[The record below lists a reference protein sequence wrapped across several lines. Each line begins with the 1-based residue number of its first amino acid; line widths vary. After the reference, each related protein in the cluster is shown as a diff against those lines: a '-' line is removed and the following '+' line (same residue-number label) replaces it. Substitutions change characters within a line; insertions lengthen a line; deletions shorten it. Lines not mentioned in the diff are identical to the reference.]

1 MFILSQCILHKCN
14 AFSKL
19 ETISTYSIIVGLIFY
34 ASIYLYI
41 LFYNVEYISIFNKF
55 IIYIVGIDL
64 LLSTFYYSM
73 NTPTVEQDT
82 TIPLL
87 QENVEESQTQ
97 SDSESEDFFESAHE
111 IDEDEDEIDDEDEIY
126 ENLDEEKLQQNEE
139 IANEE
144 IANEEIANEE
154 KLQQNEEKLQQN
166 EEIANEEIAK
176 EEIANEEIAKEEIAN
191 VIGEMEKFDFK
202 GLNLQQTMVDDI
214 VIEIPEEIIV
224 KKKKK
229 GGRPS
234 KKNLNIN

>member
-87 QENVEESQTQ
+87 QENVEESQ

-111 IDEDEDEIDDEDEIY
+111 IEEDEDEIDDE
-126 ENLDEEKLQQNEE
+126 EE

-154 KLQQNEEKLQQN
+154 
-166 EEIANEEIAK
+166 IVK
-176 EEIANEEIAKEEIAN
+176 EEI

-202 GLNLQQTMVDDI
+202 GVNLQQTMVDDI

>member
-82 TIPLL
+82 TTIPLL
-87 QENVEESQTQ
+87 QENVEESQ

-111 IDEDEDEIDDEDEIY
+111 IEEDEDEIDDEEEIA
-126 ENLDEEKLQQNEE
+126 NEE

-154 KLQQNEEKLQQN
+154 ILKEEIAN
-166 EEIANEEIAK
+166 EEIANEEIANGEIVK
-176 EEIANEEIAKEEIAN
+176 EEIANEEI
-191 VIGEMEKFDFK
+191 VIGEMEKFELK

>member
-82 TIPLL
+82 TTIPLL
-87 QENVEESQTQ
+87 QENVEESQ

-111 IDEDEDEIDDEDEIY
+111 IEEDEDEIDDEDEIY
-126 ENLDEEKLQQNEE
+126 ENLEEE

-154 KLQQNEEKLQQN
+154 
-166 EEIANEEIAK
+166 IVK
-176 EEIANEEIAKEEIAN
+176 EEI

-202 GLNLQQTMVDDI
+202 GVNLQQPMVDDI

>member
-82 TIPLL
+82 TTTPLL
-87 QENVEESQTQ
+87 QENVEESQ
-97 SDSESEDFFESAHE
+97 SDSETEDFFESAHE
-111 IDEDEDEIDDEDEIY
+111 IEEEEDEDEIDDEDEIY
-126 ENLDEEKLQQNEE
+126 ENLEE
-139 IANEE
+139 IANGE
-144 IANEEIANEE
+144 IANGGIANGEITNGEIANG
-154 KLQQNEEKLQQN
+154 
-166 EEIANEEIAK
+166 EIANGEIVK
-176 EEIANEEIAKEEIAN
+176 EEIVKEEI

-202 GLNLQQTMVDDI
+202 GVNLQQTMVDDI

>member
-82 TIPLL
+82 TTIPLL
-87 QENVEESQTQ
+87 QENVEESQ

-111 IDEDEDEIDDEDEIY
+111 IEEDEDEIDDEEEIA
-126 ENLDEEKLQQNEE
+126 NEE

-154 KLQQNEEKLQQN
+154 ILKEEIAN
-166 EEIANEEIAK
+166 EEIANEEIANEEIVK
-176 EEIANEEIAKEEIAN
+176 EEI

-202 GLNLQQTMVDDI
+202 GVNLQQTMVDDI

>member
-87 QENVEESQTQ
+87 QENVEESQSQ

-166 EEIANEEIAK
+166 EEIA
-176 EEIANEEIAKEEIAN
+176 KEEIAN

>member
-82 TIPLL
+82 TTTPLL
-87 QENVEESQTQ
+87 QENVEESQ
-97 SDSESEDFFESAHE
+97 SDSETEDFFESAHE
-111 IDEDEDEIDDEDEIY
+111 IEEEEDEDEIDDEDEIY
-126 ENLDEEKLQQNEE
+126 ENLEE
-139 IANEE
+139 IANGE
-144 IANEEIANEE
+144 IANGGIANGEIANG
-154 KLQQNEEKLQQN
+154 
-166 EEIANEEIAK
+166 EIANGEIANGEIVK
-176 EEIANEEIAKEEIAN
+176 EEIVKEEI

-202 GLNLQQTMVDDI
+202 GVNLQQTMVDDI

>member
-82 TIPLL
+82 TTIPLL
-87 QENVEESQTQ
+87 QENVEESQ

-111 IDEDEDEIDDEDEIY
+111 IEEDEDEIDDEDEIY
-126 ENLDEEKLQQNEE
+126 ENLEEE

-154 KLQQNEEKLQQN
+154 ILKEEIAN
-166 EEIANEEIAK
+166 EEIANEEIAN
-176 EEIANEEIAKEEIAN
+176 EEIANGEIVKEEI

-202 GLNLQQTMVDDI
+202 GVNLQQTMVDDI